1 MLKPFLGEAFFVLIN
16 CIIKNKEPAFL
27 WEMPPYGKIK

>member
-1 MLKPFLGEAFFVLIN
+1 MLKPSLGEAFFVLIKL
-16 CIIKNKEPAFL
+16 ITKNKEPAFQ